1 MSDNKF
7 YKCGNLRPD
16 DQKSNTMLSIK
27 KIFIYISSL
36 VLLFLS
42 IGLLITMIKRS
53 MHIKVQKEIQF
64 LLFIKVNKTNLFYLV
79 YYCSGY
85 FWHSCWIL
93 KSSVMYF
100 YKIFKEETCLNL
112 VGLTIDNSLFSI
124 QVIPY
129 FFFLIHWASKSK
141 GRLGS
146 VNCKLY
152 FWSHS
157 LLTMHSTVALV
168 DSRGK

>member
-1 MSDNKF
+1 
-7 YKCGNLRPD
+7 
-16 DQKSNTMLSIK
+16 
-27 KIFIYISSL
+27 
-36 VLLFLS
+36 
-42 IGLLITMIKRS
+42 

-124 QVIPY
+124 
-129 FFFLIHWASKSK
+129 
-141 GRLGS
+141 
-146 VNCKLY
+146 
-152 FWSHS
+152 
-157 LLTMHSTVALV
+157 
-168 DSRGK
+168 

>member
-7 YKCGNLRPD
+7 YKCGNLRSD

-27 KIFIYISSL
+27 KIFFIYISSL

-100 YKIFKEETCLNL
+100 YKK
-112 VGLTIDNSLFSI
+112 FSKRK
-124 QVIPY
+124 P
-129 FFFLIHWASKSK
+129 A
-141 GRLGS
+141 
-146 VNCKLY
+146 
-152 FWSHS
+152 
-157 LLTMHSTVALV
+157 
-168 DSRGK
+168 

>member
-1 MSDNKF
+1 MRGAQKRGNRLWPIFFYFWKSESKKKFLLKMSDNKF

-27 KIFIYISSL
+27 NFFLHISSL
-36 VLLFLS
+36 VLHFLS

-100 YKIFKEETCLNL
+100 YKKFQRGNLLEPRWLN
-112 VGLTIDNSLFSI
+112 
-124 QVIPY
+124 
-129 FFFLIHWASKSK
+129 H
-141 GRLGS
+141 R
-146 VNCKLY
+146 
-152 FWSHS
+152 
-157 LLTMHSTVALV
+157 
-168 DSRGK
+168 

>member
-1 MSDNKF
+1 MANFFFISGNQNLKKKFLLKMSDNKF

-27 KIFIYISSL
+27 NGFFLYISSL
-36 VLLFLS
+36 VLHFLS

-93 KSSVMYF
+93 KRSVMYF
-100 YKIFKEETCLNL
+100 YKNFQRGNLLEPRWLN
-112 VGLTIDNSLFSI
+112 
-124 QVIPY
+124 
-129 FFFLIHWASKSK
+129 H
-141 GRLGS
+141 R
-146 VNCKLY
+146 
-152 FWSHS
+152 
-157 LLTMHSTVALV
+157 
-168 DSRGK
+168 

>member
-27 KIFIYISSL
+27 NFFIYISSL

-100 YKIFKEETCLNL
+100 YKNFQRGNLLEPRWLN
-112 VGLTIDNSLFSI
+112 
-124 QVIPY
+124 
-129 FFFLIHWASKSK
+129 H
-141 GRLGS
+141 R
-146 VNCKLY
+146 
-152 FWSHS
+152 
-157 LLTMHSTVALV
+157 
-168 DSRGK
+168 

>member
-1 MSDNKF
+1 MRGAQKRGNRLWPIFFYFWKSESKKKILPKMSDNKF

-27 KIFIYISSL
+27 NVFLYISSL

-100 YKIFKEETCLNL
+100 YKNFQRGNLLEPRWLN
-112 VGLTIDNSLFSI
+112 
-124 QVIPY
+124 
-129 FFFLIHWASKSK
+129 H
-141 GRLGS
+141 R
-146 VNCKLY
+146 
-152 FWSHS
+152 
-157 LLTMHSTVALV
+157 
-168 DSRGK
+168 

>member
-1 MSDNKF
+1 MLEWNNSALGFIVVNSWWEGHRKGGIGYGQFFFISGKQNLKKNF
-7 YKCGNLRPD
+7 YWRCLTTSSINVETWDLMIKNLI
-16 DQKSNTMLSIK
+16 QCW
-27 KIFIYISSL
+27 YISSL

-42 IGLLITMIKRS
+42 VGLLITMIKRS

-100 YKIFKEETCLNL
+100 YKNFQRGNLLEPRWLN
-112 VGLTIDNSLFSI
+112 
-124 QVIPY
+124 
-129 FFFLIHWASKSK
+129 H
-141 GRLGS
+141 R
-146 VNCKLY
+146 
-152 FWSHS
+152 
-157 LLTMHSTVALV
+157 
-168 DSRGK
+168 